1 MLKAQIRNLTAEVEK
16 VKRQLEIEKEIAED
30 DVYDKAQSI
39 ANKEQDTFRDYK
51 RELISGICVSNHS
64 D

>member
-1 MLKAQIRNLTAEVEK
+1 MLKSEIRSLIAKVER

-30 DVYDKAQSI
+30 DVYDKARSI
-39 ANKEQDTFRDYK
+39 ANKEEDAFRDYK
-51 RELISGICVSNHS
+51 KELISGIRVSNRS